1 MRILLVDDDPIV
13 VRVLQTQ
20 LARLGFDD
28 VVAMT
33 RATDALA
40 RLRAGGASL
49 DLILLDL
56 QMPEMDGVE
65 FVRHLGD
72 IGFRGGLIL
81 VSGEDERI
89 LQTVGRLAAAH
100 RLDIRGSLRK
110 PVALERLRELVAG
123 RTAPAAVRAV
133 TSREPYPVHRVE
145 QAIAGAEL
153 VNLYQP
159 KVSVRSGEVIGV
171 ETLVRWR
178 HPEDGLV
185 SPDRFV
191 PVAEENGLIDALT
204 HVVLSGAISQARAWL
219 DRGLALK
226 VAINVSMENL
236 TSLAFP
242 DFVAE
247 AVAAAGLA
255 ADAVFLEVTES
266 RLMKDPLAALDVLTR
281 LRLKHVGLSIDDFG
295 TGHSSQAQ
303 LRDIPFQELKI
314 DRSFVHGAGRDAGLR
329 AMLEANVRMAHQLG
343 MWTVAEGVEDL
354 EDWNLIR
361 ELDGDLAQGYFISRP
376 IPGVDIPD
384 WIDGWEERRTALI
397 R

>member
-1 MRILLVDDDPIV
+1 
-13 VRVLQTQ
+13 
-20 LARLGFDD
+20 F
-28 VVAMT
+28 VA
-33 RATDALA
+33 
-40 RLRAGGASL
+40 
-49 DLILLDL
+49 
-56 QMPEMDGVE
+56 
-65 FVRHLGD
+65 
-72 IGFRGGLIL
+72 
-81 VSGEDERI
+81 
-89 LQTVGRLAAAH
+89 
-100 RLDIRGSLRK
+100 
-110 PVALERLRELVAG
+110 
-123 RTAPAAVRAV
+123 APAPARAA
-133 TSREPYPVHRVE
+133 TNRPPYPARRVE
-145 QAIAGAEL
+145 EAIAAGEL
-153 VNLYQP
+153 VNFYQP
-159 KVSVRSGEVIGV
+159 KVSVRTGAVTGV

-185 SPDRFV
+185 SPDRFI
-191 PVAEENGLIDALT
+191 PIAEESGLIDALT
-204 HVVLSGAISQARAWL
+204 RVVLSGAIAQARAWL

-236 TSLAFP
+236 TSLDFP

-247 AVAAAGLA
+247 AVAAGGLA
-255 ADAVFLEVTES
+255 AESVGLEVTES

-314 DRSFVHGAGRDAGLR
+314 DRSFVHGAARNAGLR

-354 EDWNLIR
+354 EDWNLMR

-376 IPGVDIPD
+376 IAGADVPA
-384 WIDGWEERRTALI
+384 WIDAWEKRRPALI